1 MTARRA
7 LVWLTG
13 FLAVTATIGG
23 GAILLDILGLNEA
36 DLDGSP
42 FASYVVPGLALLVL
56 VGGTATVAA
65 IALRR
70 SATSA
75 PLVAAASGLAIVI
88 FEIVQ
93 MRYIAFHPLQV
104 AYLVVGGLIVA
115 LATRLWTR
123 DAGHPGDG
131 TRVAERGYDSGE

>member
-13 FLAVTATIGG
+13 FLAVTATLGG
-23 GAILLDILGLNEA
+23 SAIMLDILGLDEA

-42 FASYVVPGLALLVL
+42 FSSYLVPGLALLVL
-56 VGGTATVAA
+56 VGGMATAAV

-70 SATSA
+70 SAMNA

-93 MRYIAFHPLQV
+93 IRYITFHPLQV
-104 AYLVVGGLIVA
+104 AYLAVGGLIVA
-115 LATRLWTR
+115 LAAWVWTR
-123 DAGHPGDG
+123 DARRRPAGAHP
-131 TRVAERGYDSGE
+131 AERGYDSGE